1 MTRRHSAH
9 TWSSLGVAV
18 LCALLLAASGRAAGS
33 RGGKRLRAVD
43 AAQHVGEEAV
53 VCGAVAGAKYAG
65 KTRGQPTFLD
75 FDKPYPGEAFRVVIW
90 SSDRE
95 RFKEPPERTYAAKS
109 VCVSGRI
116 QLYRGV
122 PEIVVHDPAQLS
134 LDSRAGDGP

>member
-1 MTRRHSAH
+1 MTRRDSVR
-9 TWSSLGVAV
+9 TLVSLGVAA
-18 LCALLLAASGRAAGS
+18 LCALLPAASGMAAG
-33 RGGKRLRAVD
+33 GGAGKRVRAVD
-43 AAQHVGEEAV
+43 AAQHAGEEAV

-75 FDKPYPGEAFRVVIW
+75 FEKPYPGEAFRVVIW

-95 RFKEPPERTYAAKS
+95 RFKEPPERAYAAKS
-109 VCVSGRI
+109 VCVSGKI

-134 LDSRAGDGP
+134 LDSRAGGGA